1 MSAERTQT
9 WSAKKRLS
17 VAGPITSPP
26 KRKCVTGNPT
36 NGEYDP
42 IFIPTTVAQ
51 KPSWSHR
58 RAYPVNAMVG
68 VRSNSV
74 TPSTQLTS
82 RGAL

>member
-17 VAGPITSPP
+17 VAGPITSLP
-26 KRKCVTGNPT
+26 KRKCVTGDPT

-51 KPSWSHR
+51 KPS
-58 RAYPVNAMVG
+58 
-68 VRSNSV
+68 
-74 TPSTQLTS
+74 
-82 RGAL
+82 